1 MDVSQVT
8 VDQRFLA
15 SVDLRVLVY
24 TCSPF
29 PLVGGTQGLHWPA
42 GIVCSAGFQL
52 SWHLPASAGTG
63 HGLEG
68 DLHNYL
74 FRQWLYSH
82 TASGLIYQSGVG
94 ALFDLTSP
102 NGEGAGGEQGG
113 SLVPLHP
120 FPLSPRCSPLRRQP
134 TRVRK

>member
-1 MDVSQVT
+1 MERINVSQVT

-42 GIVCSAGFQL
+42 GITRSSHFHLA
-52 SWHLPASAGTG
+52 WHLPATADRGSQ
-63 HGLEG
+63 GLEE

-74 FRQWLYSH
+74 FGQWLYSH
-82 TASGLIYQSGVG
+82 TASGPGLPGRC
-94 ALFDLTSP
+94 
-102 NGEGAGGEQGG
+102 G
-113 SLVPLHP
+113 SSV
-120 FPLSPRCSPLRRQP
+120 
-134 TRVRK
+134 